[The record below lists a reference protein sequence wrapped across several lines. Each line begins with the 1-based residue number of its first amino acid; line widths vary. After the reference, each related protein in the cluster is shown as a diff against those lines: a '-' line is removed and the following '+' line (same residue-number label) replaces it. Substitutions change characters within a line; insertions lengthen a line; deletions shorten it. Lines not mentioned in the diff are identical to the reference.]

1 MSHDSRVDR
10 LLAQL
15 TRSEKIQLTHGAVD
29 PEGRAT
35 GYIQGVDRL
44 DIPSLSLVDGPLGV
58 RIPAETSTAF
68 PAPIALAA
76 TFDADLARRHGRAL
90 GVATRS
96 AGQDALLAPGI
107 NLIRVPQN
115 GRNFEYFSED
125 PVLSAAMS
133 AAVVLGIEAEDVI
146 ATPKHYVANN
156 QETYRASISASI
168 DDRTLRELY
177 LPSFRAAVNAGAGSV
192 MTAYNS
198 VNGTRMSDHD
208 ELVSKVLKDEWGF
221 DGYVVSDWYGTETA
235 VAAACGGID
244 VEMPAIP
251 MGDTAGIEDDTADH
265 GNAAPEEFEIPETVA
280 RGMPDPATC
289 EGFAAALPAA
299 IEAGEF
305 STERLDDMAR
315 RVLRAMDSIGLLRGD
330 RAPASVESDFESI
343 VFEVATRGTVLLE
356 NNNTLPLADDAD
368 IAVIGPNIDTAL
380 VGGGGSSETTP
391 ETAISP
397 IDGLRARADG
407 MVTAAFGLPRVTDLS
422 MFELL
427 AGNSAAETDNGRDPD
442 IDGAVAAASDADV
455 AVVFVRDRATEAIDK
470 DDLRL
475 PGRQDELVERVAAA
489 NDHTVVVCNTSGPIE
504 LPWRESVAA
513 IVQNWY
519 PGQVHGEAIAAVL
532 YGDVDP
538 GGRLPVTFAPEQMYP
553 IATDE
558 RRYPGVD
565 GTVSYDEG
573 VFVGYRW
580 FDREEIEP
588 TYAFGHGQSY
598 ADVTYG
604 SATVTDGRVQVTVQN
619 TSDRTGRAVVE
630 AFVRAPETST
640 VERPVREFAGATS
653 ASIAPGNERVVT
665 IDLDELTFSRYD
677 LEQGWTVDPGEY
689 VVEVGRSS
697 RDICATAAI
706 DR

>member
-1 MSHDSRVDR
+1 MAGSSRVDR

-35 GYIQGVDRL
+35 GYIEGVDRL

-58 RIPAETSTAF
+58 RIPDETSTAF

-76 TFDADLARRHGRAL
+76 TFDADLARRHGQAL
-90 GVATRS
+90 GAATRS
-96 AGQDALLAPGI
+96 AGQDALLAPGT

-133 AAVVLGIEAEDVI
+133 AAVVSGIESEDVI

-168 DDRTLRELY
+168 DERTLRELY
-177 LPSFRAAVNAGAGSV
+177 LPSFRAAVTAGAGSV

-198 VNGTRMSDHD
+198 VNGTRMSDHH
-208 ELVSKVLKDEWGF
+208 ELVTEVLKDEWGF

-235 VAAACGGID
+235 VAAARGGLD
-244 VEMPAIP
+244 VEMPAIS
-251 MGDTAGIEDDTADH
+251 MGDTAGIEDDTADS
-265 GNAAPEEFEIPETVA
+265 GDSAPDFEIPETVA

-289 EGFAAALPAA
+289 EAFAEALPAA

-305 STERLDDMAR
+305 STDRLDDMVR
-315 RVLRAMDSIGLLRGD
+315 RVLGAMDSIGLLRGD
-330 RAPASVESDFESI
+330 RTTASVESDFEDLA
-343 VFEVATRGTVLLE
+343 FEVATRGTVLLE
-356 NNNTLPLADDAD
+356 NDSILPLADDAD

-380 VGGGGSSETTP
+380 LGGGGSSETTP
-391 ETAISP
+391 EMESAP
-397 IDGLRARADG
+397 IDGIRARADG
-407 MVTAAFGLPRVTDLS
+407 TVTKAYGLPRIADLS

-427 AGNSAAETDNGRDPD
+427 AGESADETDSGRDPD
-442 IDGAVAAASDADV
+442 IDGAVAAAADADV
-455 AVVFVRDRATEAIDK
+455 AVVFVRDQATEAIDK
-470 DDLRL
+470 DDLKL
-475 PGRQDELVERVAAA
+475 PGRQDDLVEQVAAA
-489 NDHTVVVCNTSGPIE
+489 NDRTVVVCNTSGPIE

-532 YGDVDP
+532 YGDADP
-538 GGRLPVTFAPEQMYP
+538 AGRLPVTFAPEDTYP
-553 IATDE
+553 IAGDD

-580 FDREEIEP
+580 YDREGIDP
-588 TYAFGHGQSY
+588 TYAFGYGESY
-598 ADVTYG
+598 ANFAYG
-604 SATVTDGRVQVTVQN
+604 SATVTDGSVRITVQN
-619 TSDRTGRAVVE
+619 TSNRGGQEVVE
-630 AFVRAPETST
+630 AFVRPPETLA
-640 VERPVREFAGATS
+640 VERPVRAFAGAKS
-653 ASIAPGNERVVT
+653 VSIDAGEERVVT
-665 IDLDELTFSRYD
+665 VDLDELAFSRYD
-677 LEQGWTVDPGEY
+677 PDQGWTIDPGEY

-697 RDICATAAI
+697 RDIRTRAAI
-706 DR
+706 ER